1 MRRMKKPLYERV
13 SKILEVSPS
22 PLSSLV
28 KSVIITKQGETP
40 VQVTIPIVTESDLNW
55 FLWSHYDW
63 CMLCRGDSTDFFV
76 TDFANRWNTFFDRKK
91 QIIEDWFTTTINEES
106 PLASG
111 HSVTTSK
118 TEYDGFGYSD
128 KHLKQNSGANT
139 VGAKHGLTFDWD
151 GLEMSVGEAS
161 DDYMTTSGVSVG
173 ESKSTT
179 VVGADTASIDVSF
192 DLAEGTA
199 SASGEASGNSP
210 MTTSHYTGTYDRTAA
225 SDASFTDRTE
235 QEGAS
240 TNIGGSASNSA
251 TQSHGSSLADSG
263 EMFMSEHT
271 QEGTMTQTTEHTGF
285 EANLLERMKEYMKL
299 DLTKWILEE
308 FAKECL
314 FYVGGGEDG
323 IDGGLWCLW

>member
-1 MRRMKKPLYERV
+1 MSLMQKPLYERV
-13 SKILEVSPS
+13 NKLLNVTPS
-22 PLSSLV
+22 PLPALA
-28 KSVIITKQGETP
+28 KSVTITKQGETP
-40 VQVTIPIVTESDLNW
+40 TQVTIPIVTESDLSW
-55 FLWSHYDW
+55 FLYSHYDW
-63 CMLCRGDSTDFFV
+63 CMICRGDTTDFFV
-76 TDFANRWNTFFDRKK
+76 TTFANRWNTFFDRKK

-106 PLASG
+106 PLSSG
-111 HSVTTSK
+111 HSVSTST

-139 VGAKHGLTFDWD
+139 VGSTHGITFNWNDL
-151 GLEMSVGEAS
+151 GMTVGTVS
-161 DDYMTTSGVSVG
+161 NDYMTTSGVSVG
-173 ESKSTT
+173 ESKSST
-179 VVGADTASIDVSF
+179 VVGADTASINVQF
-192 DLAEGTA
+192 NLASGTA
-199 SASGEASGNSP
+199 SASGTTSGDSP
-210 MTTSHYTGTYDRTAA
+210 MNTSHYTGTFDRTAG

-263 EMFMSEHT
+263 EMFVSEHT
-271 QEGTMTQTTEHTGF
+271 NEGKMTQTTEHTGF

-299 DLTKWILEE
+299 DLTKWVLEE

-323 IDGGLWCLW
+323 LDGGVWCLW